1 MLAYAYKP
9 LISTGSFLLKI
20 KSLSDDLM
28 YILTLSYPA
37 KRLSLFG
44 LQPPRGGYVPF
55 DVGCH
60 VRFAVLENR
69 IYQIIY
75 LYILAPIHIYMCDNI
90 YYIYIYI
97 TAIYIMHNST

>member
-1 MLAYAYKP
+1 MLAYVYKP

-37 KRLSLFG
+37 KQLSLFG

-55 DVGCH
+55 DVGCY

-69 IYQIIY
+69 HMDMRHTPQPHISDNISV
-75 LYILAPIHIYMCDNI
+75 YILAPIHIYTYTI
-90 YYIYIYI
+90 YTY
-97 TAIYIMHNST
+97 T